1 MSRFLSL
8 LIILI
13 LLFPLITFSQK
24 QSPQNYETTAHEVI
38 RLTFNSQFDEAFK
51 IVDEHLAKE
60 PQALTWKY
68 FHAMILFRQAEY
80 QIYIADS
87 YGRSEYKTQAKE
99 LLNSSYVEL
108 IELAKIGDKLIEK
121 NPRDTVALFYTGAV
135 YGYIGMYLANQGD
148 NFKAASMGRKGMDY
162 HEQLMKMY
170 PKWNDVYYSEG
181 VFNFYASNVPWWL
194 KPILWILGRSGTESK
209 AEENLKKVADNSN
222 YAKYAAME
230 YLMQLYLRQKKFDL
244 AIKYCDQLGKE
255 FPNNRYKYKRMISWS
270 IPADE
275 NYKRVNEYLRN
286 EIENAKK
293 EELSEINKLEVS
305 HFYLSLANNYS
316 AIGEYSK
323 SIAVFNELIDSKLI
337 PATESWSRV
346 RLAEEYSKLGKRNEA
361 LYNINWVLK
370 NSTAE
375 SHKTRVKEIL
385 AKLNEK

>member
-1 MSRFLSL
+1 MLRP
-8 LIILI
+8 LISFI
-13 LLFPLITFSQK
+13 LLLVIPSIIFSQK
-24 QSPQNYETTAHEVI
+24 QSAKIFETDAQELI
-38 RLTFNSQFDEAFK
+38 RLTFNSQFDEAFQ
-51 IVDEHLAKE
+51 IAAEHLAKE

-80 QIYIADS
+80 QIYLSDS
-87 YGRSEYKTQAKE
+87 YGRSEYKTQAKD
-99 LLNSSYVEL
+99 LLNNSYNEL
-108 IELAKIGDKLIEK
+108 IELAKMGDKLIEK
-121 NPRDTVALFYTGAV
+121 NPRDTAALFYTGAV
-135 YGYIGMYLANQGD
+135 YGYIGMYLANEGD
-148 NFKAASMGRKGMDY
+148 NFKAASKGRKGMDY

-170 PKWNDVYYSEG
+170 PKWSDVYYSEG

-209 AEENLKKVADNSN
+209 AEENLKKVADNGN

-230 YLMQLYLRQKKFDL
+230 YLMQLYLRQEKFEE
-244 AIKYCDQLGKE
+244 AIKLCDRLGKE
-255 FPNNRYKYKRMISWS
+255 FPDNRYKYKRMISWFIS
-270 IPADE
+270 GDE

-286 EIENAKK
+286 EIEHAKK

-375 SHKTRVKEIL
+375 SHKTRAKEIL